1 MTDPQLQVALRA
13 GAEGLY
19 ALEAGTGLLLVH
31 GTWADREDFRC
42 FVHVADSITDPGT
55 ELASIDWEAAITAL
69 IGGEFPSSSGEKHM
83 LRLAASLAGD
93 VPVRLGDAV
102 TGIDGRNVSL
112 LVKAVLHAAGQRQ
125 FPR

>member
-1 MTDPQLQVALRA
+1 MTDPQLQAALRA
-13 GAEGLY
+13 GADGLY
-19 ALEAGTGLLLVH
+19 ALEAGTGMILAH
-31 GTWADREDFRC
+31 GTWPAREDFRC
-42 FVHVADSITDPGT
+42 FVHAADSLTSPGT

-69 IGGEFPSSSGEKHM
+69 DAGEFPSSSGEKRM

-102 TGIDGRNVSL
+102 TGIDDRNVDL
-112 LVKAVLHAAGQRQ
+112 LVAAILHASGRRQ

>member
-1 MTDPQLQVALRA
+1 MTASSLHEALRA

-19 ALEAGTGLLLVH
+19 ALEAGTGLLIAH
-31 GTWADREDFRC
+31 GSWPGRKDFGQFIRTD
-42 FVHVADSITDPGT
+42 DSITSPGT
-55 ELASIDWEAAITAL
+55 ELASIDWGAAITAL
-69 IGGEFPSSSGEKHM
+69 NAGEFPSSSGEKHM
-83 LRLAASLAGD
+83 FRLAASLAGD